1 MRSSRWKG
9 LVVLV
14 SALAIIGA
22 SCSKDTNET
31 GTGDSSSTT
40 AKAGSSDRGNV
51 DGEFVLGTLV
61 PQTGDL
67 NVIAKSLSTPIDMAV
82 EEINEAG
89 GVLGKDVK
97 VVPGDDGTDP
107 NVARTTYNKLINTD
121 KVDAIVGPAPSGVA
135 AKLVD
140 TFQTDKVPA
149 CSGSTTAGNLTG
161 VGGGYFFRTA
171 PPDKLQGP
179 ALATLITG
187 DNHSNVAIIARND
200 DYGKGFADY
209 LSKGLKDAGA
219 KVATTVMYDPNGSSF
234 DADVQK
240 VVDSKPDAVAV
251 IGFNDDGAKVVSA
264 MIAKGIGPADMAI
277 YTADGMKSSSFAE
290 TVDPSDVSKVKGIK
304 GTAPA
309 SAPAGIEHPFLNK
322 FKETGIDTIFS
333 SYFYDCTILMAL
345 AAQAAKSDAG
355 PDISAAFAKNLEGDN
370 DCGSYKDCLKL
381 LNEGKSIHYR
391 GASSNFD
398 KWDKMEPG
406 TGAYDIWEYDA
417 EGKDVTLDVDQIK
430 I

>member
-1 MRSSRWKG
+1 MRTTRWKG

-14 SALAIIGA
+14 AALALVGA
-22 SCSKDTNET
+22 SCSSDSNESD
-31 GTGDSSSTT
+31 GTTTT
-40 AKAGSSDRGNV
+40 AKDGGSSDRGNV
-51 DGEFVLGTLV
+51 NGELVLGTLV

-82 EEINEAG
+82 EEINAAG
-89 GVLGKDVK
+89 GVLGKPVK
-97 VVPGDDGTDP
+97 VVPGDDGTSPD
-107 NVARTTYNKLINTD
+107 VARTTYNKLINTD
-121 KVDAIVGPAPSGVA
+121 KVDAIIGPAPSGVA
-135 AKLVD
+135 SKLVD
-140 TFQTDKVPA
+140 TFQTDKVPV

-187 DNHSNVAIIARND
+187 DGHSKVAIIARND

-209 LSKGLKDAGA
+209 LSKALKESGA
-219 KVATTVMYDPNGSSF
+219 EVATTVLYDPNGSNF

-240 VVDSKPDAVAV
+240 VADSKPDAVAV
-251 IGFNDDGAKVVSA
+251 IGFNDDGAKVVNA
-264 MIAKGIGPADMAI
+264 MIAKSIGPADMPI
-277 YTADGMKSSSFAE
+277 YTADGMKSSSFAK
-290 TVDPSDVSKVKGIK
+290 TVDPADLSKAAGIK

-309 SAPAGIEHPFLNK
+309 SAPAGITHPFIEAFAKKN
-322 FKETGIDTIFS
+322 IDTIFS
-333 SYFYDCTILMAL
+333 SYFYDCTIMMAL
-345 AAQAAKSDAG
+345 AAQSADSDAG
-355 PDISAAFAKNLEGDN
+355 PDISAAFAKNVEGDN
-370 DCGSYKDCLKL
+370 DCNSYADCLKL
-381 LNEGKSIHYR
+381 LKDGKTIHYR

-406 TGAYDIWEYDA
+406 TGAYDVWEYDKT
-417 EGKDVTLDVDQIK
+417 GKDVTLDVDQIK